1 MEIPLNITT
10 RDVDLTPDLED
21 LVRRKA
27 SKLER
32 FYNGIVGCRITLEG
46 PGNHHNTGGP
56 YNVRLYI
63 TVPSGE
69 IVVSHKEQE
78 TLRAAIQA
86 SFQAAERQAEDLSQL
101 QRGEVKTPV
110 TPPEG
115 PVVGLFPN
123 EGEGY
128 GFIAAQDGRQI
139 YFHRNA
145 VLPPGF
151 DELSVGDRVRF
162 AEEQGHEG
170 PQASTVERLKG

>member
-10 RDVDLTPDLED
+10 RDVDLTPELEN

-32 FYNGIVGCRITLEG
+32 FYNGIVGCRITMEG

-56 YNVRLYI
+56 YNVRLFI

-69 IVVSHKEQE
+69 IVVSQKPQE

-101 QRGEVKTPV
+101 QRGDVKTTV

-115 PVVGLFPN
+115 PVVGLFAA
-123 EGEGY
+123 EGY
-128 GFIAAQDGRQI
+128 GFIAADDGRQI
-139 YFHRNA
+139 YFHRNS

-151 DELSVGDRVRF
+151 DDLSVGDRVRY

-170 PQASTVERLKG
+170 PQASTVERVKG

>member
-10 RDVDLTPDLED
+10 RDVDLTPDLEN

-27 SKLER
+27 EKLER
-32 FYNGIVGCRITLEG
+32 HHSGIVGCRVTIEG
-46 PGNHHNTGGP
+46 PGNHHTTGGP

-69 IVVSHKEQE
+69 IVVSQQPEE
-78 TLRAAIQA
+78 TLRAAIQS
-86 SFQAAERQAEDLSQL
+86 SFQAAERQVEDLSQL
-101 QRGEVKTPV
+101 QRGDVKTTV

-115 PVVGLFPN
+115 PVVGLFR
-123 EGEGY
+123 EEGY
-128 GFIAAQDGRQI
+128 GFLEAQDGRQV

-151 DELSVGDRVRF
+151 DDLSVGDRVRF
-162 AEEQGHEG
+162 VEEQGHEG
-170 PQASTVERLKG
+170 PQASTVERLKS